1 MCGVPAG
8 RFPQRGHFN
17 AMRAWMMLATQRCLR
32 CCETYMGFHQCKA
45 LNRICYFCRQYGHI
59 SASELC
65 PNRKNATVPVRPAD
79 NQQPSSSPGP
89 VEGPKEEPVEPVCA
103 ALDMPFSGLTDEDF
117 SDHVPDSRQFTEVK
131 QQMSLQRQVIK
142 HKKIIKDL
150 NLTAENLNKRIE
162 FLQQENQHL
171 VDFIID
177 LDQFCI
183 GSFLETT
190 TIISEYETAIEDLCE
205 TFGKKLRRWQQHKC
219 GRCGLFIRHQLKDC
233 PAQDNTCSR
242 CNKENHFTY
251 MCSRP
256 TDVPT
261 LTMDANALQWIRN
274 RVMFDPVHKISE
286 LKVIYNAI
294 ESDDTQTL
302 TIKSTVFQ

>member
-1 MCGVPAG
+1 M
-8 RFPQRGHFN
+8 
-17 AMRAWMMLATQRCLR
+17 
-32 CCETYMGFHQCKA
+32 
-45 LNRICYFCRQYGHI
+45 
-59 SASELC
+59 
-65 PNRKNATVPVRPAD
+65 PAD
-79 NQQPSSSPGP
+79 DQQPPSSPGP
-89 VEGPKEEPVEPVCA
+89 VEEPKEEPAEPVCA
-103 ALDMPFSGLTDEDF
+103 ALDMPFSGLTNEDF
-117 SDHVPDSRQFTEVK
+117 SNHVPDSRQFTEVK
-131 QQMSLQRQVIK
+131 QQISLQQQVIK

-150 NLTAENLNKRIE
+150 NVTAENLNKRIE

-183 GSFLETT
+183 SSFLETT